1 MIRER
6 RTVETETQVQ
16 QGGLKRVMGGKFSFL
31 LISLLLLL
39 IVHPFI
45 EAKGAIPATGIFISV
60 VMVAGIYSV
69 VNDRRFLTIALVLAA
84 PALISRW
91 LLFFSPAPW
100 LVIVDFV
107 SDILFFSFNTY
118 TILSYVLRKRAV
130 TVDMIY
136 GAACAYLLLGVVWGS
151 IFGLLEFV
159 QPDSFAIAGAAA
171 IEAQDLAVTMLY
183 HSFVTLTTLGYG
195 DLVPVTPPA
204 RSLSFLEAVLGQLYL
219 AILIARLVG
228 LHVSWKE

>member
-1 MIRER
+1 MVI
-6 RTVETETQVQ
+6 TKTQVEQ
-16 QGGLKRVMGGKFSFL
+16 SRLKRVIGGKFSFL
-31 LISLLLLL
+31 LVSLLLFL

-45 EAKGAIPATGIFISV
+45 EAKGPIPAMSLFLSA

-69 VNDRRFLTIALVLAA
+69 VSDRRFLIIALVLAV

-91 LLFFSPAPW
+91 LLPFSPAPW

-118 TILSYVLRKRAV
+118 TILSYVLRQRGV
-130 TVDMIY
+130 TTDMIY
-136 GAACAYLLLGVVWGS
+136 GAACAYLLLGVIWGL
-151 IFGLLEFV
+151 IFSLLEFV
-159 QPDSFAIAGAAA
+159 QPGSFAIAGSAAMG
-171 IEAQDLAVTMLY
+171 AQDLAVTMVY
-183 HSFVTLTTLGYG
+183 YSFVTLTTLGYG

-228 LHVSWKE
+228 MHISWKE